1 MSRVFHGCLA
11 VFFLDKLR
19 RCGVFFFF
27 WGGGLG
33 MSCFFPVFSENIKSS
48 SVPDAA
54 TFSWG
59 EVVKYIFQL
68 VMVEVRNGNC
78 LIDCEQ

>member
-1 MSRVFHGCLA
+1 
-11 VFFLDKLR
+11 
-19 RCGVFFFF
+19 
-27 WGGGLG
+27 

-59 EVVKYIFQL
+59 EVGGFIFQL
-68 VMVEVRNGNC
+68 VMVEVRNGKR
-78 LIDCEQ
+78 LIDVSNEKILVCLGYIGDYI